1 MHSTLHLPALPKAS
15 SLSARDSEPANTRGK
30 SLHEKR
36 ATKGFLGGSGGK
48 ESACSAG
55 DPGWIPGAGRFP
67 REGNDYP
74 LKYSCLENSM
84 DYVACQAP
92 LSVKFSRQEYWSGLP
107 FPFPGNLSNPG
118 ITPES
123 PALAGRFF
131 ISEPSGKPVIGMCF
145 NGAFT
150 GFFGYIE
157 KASQHTT
164 ITLQVNPTRDAQ
176 PVPSCNNF
184 C

>member
-36 ATKGFLGGSGGK
+36 ATRGFLSGSDGK

-55 DPGWIPGAGRFP
+55 DPGWIPGAGRSP

-84 DYVACQAP
+84 DRKDWATIGSQRVNTTERLTLA
-92 LSVKFSRQEYWSGLP
+92 LF
-107 FPFPGNLSNPG
+107 
-118 ITPES
+118 TPRMGGTSHMGKQSQVGEES
-123 PALAGRFF
+123 W
-131 ISEPSGKPVIGMCF
+131 
-145 NGAFT
+145 
-150 GFFGYIE
+150 IE
-157 KASQHTT
+157 E
-164 ITLQVNPTRDAQ
+164 RE
-176 PVPSCNNF
+176 
-184 C
+184 